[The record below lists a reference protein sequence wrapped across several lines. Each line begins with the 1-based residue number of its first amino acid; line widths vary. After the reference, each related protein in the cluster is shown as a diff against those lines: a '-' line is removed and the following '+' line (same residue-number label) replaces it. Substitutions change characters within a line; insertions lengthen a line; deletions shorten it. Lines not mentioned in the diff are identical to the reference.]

1 MKPRPRVTIVNFV
14 LVLSFAGFVAMG
26 RLAMAQT
33 ALAPAA
39 SVQSL
44 DKPQAGV
51 SAKEKTLLAAVSEAA
66 QWKPLDPRVAK
77 AHEDLADY
85 YSAERRYAEAE
96 KVYQKTL
103 ELKEDMLGRANP
115 AIIPAVDDVAR
126 VSFAQM
132 KYDQAADLIARELRI
147 MEREYGDDDP
157 KLVPS
162 LEQVARVLEAA
173 SKYPDAEKFLSRAV
187 AIREKA
193 AGPESAELVP
203 DLSQLARVDAAKHNL
218 PAAEGLYQRVLK
230 IQQKKFSLSS
240 PELLPTL
247 DALGALALEQDK
259 DAEPLLKQT
268 LSIREGNLGP
278 NHVEVAKNL
287 DKLAAIYTA
296 QKRFA
301 DAQTVSERA
310 LFIWMKELQP
320 GSAELGE
327 KYEKVAELY
336 EALNRPVDAEPLVQL
351 VLTARESE
359 TVASLN
365 TLAAIYVSKQN
376 LTEAEPLYRLSLT
389 ILDKKGVLS
398 GKRPPF
404 VSSTDDNLDL
414 LAQTALDYVD
424 LLKKM
429 RRKADASKLE
439 ARIRAVT
446 GKSVAPK
453 KKVS

>member
-1 MKPRPRVTIVNFV
+1 MMPPQRVTIINSV
-14 LVLSFAGFVAMG
+14 LVLSFAGVAAMG
-26 RLAMAQT
+26 HFALVQVASAQG
-33 ALAPAA
+33 
-39 SVQSL
+39 L
-44 DKPQAGV
+44 DKPQVAV
-51 SAKEKTLLAAVSEAA
+51 AMKEKTLLAAVSEAG

-77 AHEDLADY
+77 AHEDLGDY
-85 YSAERRYAEAE
+85 YAAEGRYAEAE
-96 KVYQKTL
+96 RVYQKTL

-115 AIIPAVDDVAR
+115 AIIPTVDDVAR

-173 SKYPDAEKFLSRAV
+173 SKYPDAEKFLGRAIT
-187 AIREKA
+187 IREKA
-193 AGPESAELVP
+193 SGLEGAELTP
-203 DLSQLARVDAAKHNL
+203 DLSQLARVNVAKHNL

-230 IQQKKFSLSS
+230 IQQNKFSPNA

-247 DALGALALEQDK
+247 DAMATLALEQNK
-259 DAEPLLKQT
+259 DPEPLLRQT

-287 DKLAAIYTA
+287 DKLAAIYTE

-301 DAQTVSERA
+301 EAQKLSERA
-310 LFIWMKELQP
+310 LFIWMKELKQ
-320 GSAELGE
+320 GSPELAE

-336 EALNRPVDAEPLVQL
+336 QALNRPVDAEPLVQQ
-351 VLTARESE
+351 VLTTRESD

-389 ILDKKGVLS
+389 ILDKKGVLT
-398 GKRPPF
+398 GKRPLF
-404 VSSTDDNLDL
+404 LSSTEDNIDL
-414 LAQTALDYVD
+414 LAQTAFDYCD

-429 RRKADASKLE
+429 KRKSDASKIE

-446 GKSVAPK
+446 GKSAAPK